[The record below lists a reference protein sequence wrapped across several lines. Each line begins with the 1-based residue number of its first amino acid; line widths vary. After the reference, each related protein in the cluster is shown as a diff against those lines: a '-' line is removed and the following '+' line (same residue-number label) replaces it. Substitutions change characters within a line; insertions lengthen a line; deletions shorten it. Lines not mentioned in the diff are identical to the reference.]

1 MYDCHNLAWIDLSHN
16 YLVNLA
22 YVNQLKKKKILY
34 FSITNIEFQRISIFK
49 NVLLALQLY

>member
-22 YVNQLKKKKILY
+22 YVNQLKKKKNSLFFDNKY
-34 FSITNIEFQRISIFK
+34 RISK
-49 NVLLALQLY
+49 NFHF